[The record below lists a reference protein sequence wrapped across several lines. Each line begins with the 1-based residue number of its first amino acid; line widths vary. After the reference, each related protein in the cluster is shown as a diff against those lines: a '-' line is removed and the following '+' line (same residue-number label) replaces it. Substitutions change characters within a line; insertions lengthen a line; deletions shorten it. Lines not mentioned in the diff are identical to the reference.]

1 MTSPADGGS
10 LARLVTSL
18 ADLPPDDP
26 EALLLAATAAMRHAY
41 APYSGL
47 RVGAALR
54 GRRGGLFTGT
64 NVENASYPLG
74 QCAEASALGALV
86 TAGETEVVA
95 VAVVADSGSECPP
108 CGGCR
113 QRLLE
118 LADPATPVHLGR
130 PGGSVRTV
138 TLGELL
144 PSPFGSGR

>member
-1 MTSPADGGS
+1 MSSSADP
-10 LARLVTSL
+10 
-18 ADLPPDDP
+18 PPDDP
-26 EALLLAATAAMRHAY
+26 HALLLAAAEALRHAH

-54 GRRGGLFTGT
+54 GRRGGLFAGA
-64 NVENASYPLG
+64 NVENAAYPLS

-86 TAGETEVVA
+86 TAGETEVIA
-95 VAVVADSGSECPP
+95 VAVVAEGLDECPP

-118 LADPATPVHLGR
+118 LADPAIPVHLGR
-130 PGGSVRTV
+130 PGGPLRTI

-144 PSPFGSGR
+144 PSAFGARA